1 MILIHPKKLILISV
15 IIFELIGCTSIGP
28 NTTYYMGAVS
38 FNYNPAY
45 ASYMVKLNGTE
56 IGGGY
61 GRSMNT
67 SPGLCC
73 TKI

>member
-15 IIFELIGCTSIGP
+15 IIFALIGCTSIGP

-67 SPGLCC
+67 SPVKVG
-73 TKI
+73 T

>member
-15 IIFELIGCTSIGP
+15 IIFALIGCTSIGP

-67 SPGLCC
+67 SPVKAG
-73 TKI
+73 T